1 MATRGLTRQK
11 GNRNLLNVQYMKR
24 IEDEMKGMI
33 ANFSQ
38 TFKQK
43 GAICDSE
50 GFYQHT
56 GQCWSDAIQMIFIFS
71 DGLKEVVQQKLA
83 TTLID
88 DTFMDHVDNNDIVSD
103 PELSALSISEKNN
116 LASSYKKS
124 AIDYFTVVQH
134 RFMRHYVTELQR
146 RKIHETCSSNIP
158 EERIYTRLLKVSGK
172 LHVSGKNA
180 IQAEKLAKVGKINNT
195 VGGTRKDIS
204 YLLYLYSLTFF
215 DKSLQFIM
223 EIRNDEIIYECNALY
238 LTIYKER
245 TNKRHALCCYT
256 CGGIDILY
264 EDNFGPIP
272 FNWKQL
278 FTLYYEYEGSEM
290 IFGSC
295 MMKKEYTV
303 YTSSYYPIVLKD
315 SRYYSI
321 ANNDVVE
328 LEYNKEKD
336 GYMYISEK
344 IIIHTITNG
353 ELPKLHDVIGIRN
366 RNDTETSNIGF
377 DFSKG
382 LRFHEMNVPRS
393 FNLRSVMK
401 ERKTRKN
408 RKN

>member
-1 MATRGLTRQK
+1 
-11 GNRNLLNVQYMKR
+11 MKR
-24 IEDEMKGMI
+24 IEDEMKDMM

-38 TFKQK
+38 IFKER

-56 GQCWSDAIQMIFIFS
+56 GQCWSDAIQMIFLFS

-88 DTFMDHVDNNDIVSD
+88 DTFMDHVDKNDIVND
-103 PELSALSISEKNN
+103 PELSKVSNAEKNN
-116 LASSYKKS
+116 LASTFKKT

-180 IQAEKLAKVGKINNT
+180 IQAEKLAKVGNMKNS
-195 VGGTRKDIS
+195 VGGNGKDIL

-215 DKSLQFIM
+215 DKSLEFIM
-223 EIRNDEIIYECNALY
+223 EISTDKIIYDCNALY
-238 LTIYKER
+238 LSIHKDN
-245 TNKRHALCCYT
+245 TNKGHALCCYT

-272 FNWKQL
+272 LNWKQL

-303 YTSSYYPIVLKD
+303 YTSTYYPIVLKG

-328 LEYNKEKD
+328 LEYNEEKD
-336 GYMYISEK
+336 GYMYISK
-344 IIIHTITNG
+344 SIIIHTIAIG
-353 ELPKLHDVIGIRN
+353 DLPKLRDVIGIRN
-366 RNDTETSNIGF
+366 RDDTETSNIGF
-377 DFSKG
+377 NFSKG
-382 LRFHEMNVPRS
+382 LRLNEMNIPSS

-401 ERKTRKN
+401 ERKTRKT